1 MTTVL
6 FRHQCVKRGILHER
20 CGVWSHWYIDCL
32 LNTRSGCHE
41 GKQVVYPHK
50 GLVLLKTFP
59 CHDIIVDLTHLPLDE
74 MAPIADDNFKCNWE
88 TWVNGH
94 TVTHFGRCQ
103 ATTQLNY
110 SGYQLQLTHPWL
122 NKIFQDIIKWIFSN
136 ANILILSKTSWQ
148 SSSIESMD
156 KKSTL
161 YGSWLST
168 KRNLMLNC
176 VLTRHQNLM
185 GGWFHLG
192 PVTHV

>member
-1 MTTVL
+1 MCQERHFAWALWRLKSLVHRL
-6 FRHQCVKRGILHER
+6 FVKHSFRLPRRKAGGLPSQRACTAENVSMSWYH
-20 CGVWSHWYIDCL
+20 CGFDSSPPGW
-32 LNTRSGCHE
+32 NGT
-41 GKQVVYPHK
+41 K
-50 GLVLLKTFP
+50 
-59 CHDIIVDLTHLPLDE
+59 
-74 MAPIADDNFKCNWE
+74 IADDNFKCNWE

-122 NKIFQDIIKWIFSN
+122 NKIFSDIIKWIFSN

-148 SSSIESMD
+148 SSSMESMD